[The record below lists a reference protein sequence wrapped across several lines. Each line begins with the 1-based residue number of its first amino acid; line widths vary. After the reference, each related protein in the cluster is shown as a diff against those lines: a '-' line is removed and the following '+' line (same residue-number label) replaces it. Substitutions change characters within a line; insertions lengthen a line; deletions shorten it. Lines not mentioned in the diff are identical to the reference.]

1 MSIARG
7 LITGENHISRLS
19 GMVNLADSLKV
30 GIKLEEG
37 ISGFTLPTE
46 VWNAVPALGSV
57 TLNSFCFGNGG
68 LDFYVTWSGDY
79 VRHYTLTQPYDMST
93 ATLEGSTWTVG
104 AYESAIYA
112 IDISPDGKYF
122 YTVGTDRDTI
132 SIFTLTGTPFNLGS
146 STPIFGYEMQDQY
159 FNDPMSEADPSDNL
173 TRSFEFG
180 NNGTK
185 LYTCGYG
192 TDVINQY
199 TLSTAYKVDTATR
212 DGGYD
217 MTGDGAATPEG
228 LRWKPDGT
236 KFFVTDR
243 GSPARVVEYSV
254 SNAWD
259 VTTGTVTEGT
269 NFSVS
274 SYETYPMDV
283 AFNSDGTRMYVIGSS
298 GDDIIEYSLSVG
310 YDLSSTVTYVGTSG
324 NLGGPTSPAGFD
336 FSPDG
341 TKLAVVDSSTDR
353 LYHYTL
359 STAWDLSTLS
369 LQSSV
374 DMSQTT
380 VMTSNAPNQ
389 RDLYF
394 TSPMAIRWNDSG
406 KRLAMFDGYNN
417 NEDKIANIPVGVAYD
432 ASTLVDGYIAK
443 NTNQGSPYSVQFK
456 SDGTRCYMLDYSD
469 NVIYQYTIAP
479 GLCPNGVGSGIANDD
494 GPSSSLTSTDSS
506 LRGMA
511 ISSDGSN
518 LFVCG
523 SSADRMGHYKLEIPW
538 DVTST
543 LTFTGN
549 TDITHIDGAPC
560 EFKIYD
566 TPDGMKLFLLGQNT
580 RKLYSMTLNI

>member
-1 MSIARG
+1 MDMARG
-7 LITGENHISRLS
+7 LITGESHTSRLS

-30 GIKLEEG
+30 GIKLREG

-57 TLNSFCFGNGG
+57 TMQGFCFGNGG
-68 LDFYVTWSGDY
+68 LDFYVTWSGDH
-79 VRHYTLTQPYDMST
+79 VRHYTLTKPYDMST

-104 AYESAIYA
+104 TYESAING
-112 IDISPDGKYF
+112 IEISPDGKYF
-122 YTVGTDRDTI
+122 YTVGSDRDTI
-132 SIFTLTGTPFNLGS
+132 NIFTLTGTPFNLGS

-159 FNDPMSEADPSDNL
+159 FNNPMTEANPDDTL

-199 TLSTAYKVDTATR
+199 TLSTAYKVDTATL

-217 MTGDGAATPEG
+217 MTGDGATTPEG

-236 KFFVTDR
+236 KFFITDR

-274 SYETYPMDV
+274 SYETYPYDV
-283 AFNSDGTRMYVIGSS
+283 AFNSDGTRMYVIGQS

-380 VMTSNAPNQ
+380 VMSSSGPNE

-406 KRLAMFDGYNN
+406 KRLAMYDGYNYTV
-417 NEDKIANIPVGVAYD
+417 DKICLLYTSP
-432 ASTLVDGYIAK
+432 SPRDGLL
-443 NTNQGSPYSVQFK
+443 S
-456 SDGTRCYMLDYSD
+456 RM
-469 NVIYQYTIAP
+469 
-479 GLCPNGVGSGIANDD
+479 
-494 GPSSSLTSTDSS
+494 PSS
-506 LRGMA
+506 A
-511 ISSDGSN
+511 
-518 LFVCG
+518 
-523 SSADRMGHYKLEIPW
+523 
-538 DVTST
+538 
-543 LTFTGN
+543 
-549 TDITHIDGAPC
+549 
-560 EFKIYD
+560 
-566 TPDGMKLFLLGQNT
+566 
-580 RKLYSMTLNI
+580 

>member
-7 LITGENHISRLS
+7 LITGESYTSRLS
-19 GMVNLADSLKV
+19 GMVNLAESLKV
-30 GIKLEEG
+30 GIKLQGG
-37 ISGFTLPTE
+37 IGSFTLPTE
-46 VWNAVPALGSV
+46 VWDATPSLGSA
-57 TLNSFCFGNGG
+57 SIHAFCFGNGG
-68 LDFYVTWSGDY
+68 LDFYITYSGDY
-79 VRHYTLTQPYDMST
+79 VKHYTLTKPYDMST
-93 ATLEGSTWTVG
+93 ATLEGSAWDVSL
-104 AYESAIYA
+104 YESNIYG

-122 YTVGTDRDTI
+122 YVTGVDRDTVNM
-132 SIFTLTGTPFNLGS
+132 FTLTGTPFNLGS
-146 STPIFGYEMQDQY
+146 STPIFGYEMKDQY
-159 FNDPMSEADPSDNL
+159 FSNPMTEADPDDSL
-173 TRSFEFG
+173 TRSFDIG

-192 TDVINQY
+192 SDVINQY
-199 TLSTAYKVDTATR
+199 TLSTPYKVDTATR

-217 MTGDGAATPEG
+217 MTSDGAATPEG

-236 KFFVTDR
+236 KFFITDR

-259 VTTGTVTEGT
+259 VTTGTITEGT

-274 SYETYPMDV
+274 SYETAPYDV
-283 AFNSDGTRMYVIGSS
+283 AFNSDGTRMYVIGQS

-324 NLGGPTSPAGFD
+324 NLGGPTSPGGFD

-341 TKLAVVDSSTDR
+341 TKLAVIGSSTDR

-374 DMSQTT
+374 DMSQIT
-380 VMTSNAPNQ
+380 VMSQAGPND

-394 TSPMAIRWNDSG
+394 TTPMAIRWNDSG
-406 KRLAMFDGYNN
+406 KRIAIYDGYGTTV
-417 NEDKIANIPVGVAYD
+417 DKIANIPVGVAYD

-443 NTNQGSPYSVQFK
+443 NTNQGSPYAIQFK
-456 SDGTRCYMLDYSD
+456 PDMTKCYMLDYSD
-469 NVIYQYTIAP
+469 GIVYQYSITP
-479 GLCPNGVGSGIANDD
+479 GLCPGGVGSGIGNDD
-494 GPSSSLTSTDSS
+494 GPSSSLASTDGN

-511 ISSDGSN
+511 ISSDGKN
-518 LFVCG
+518 LFICG
-523 SSADRMGHYKLEIPW
+523 SSADKMGHYKMAIPW

-543 LTFTGN
+543 LTFTGS
-549 TDITHIDGAPC
+549 TDITHIDATPC
-560 EFKIYD
+560 DFKIYD
-566 TPDGMKLFLLGQNT
+566 TPDGMKLFLMGANT
-580 RKLYSMTLNI
+580 KKIYSMTLNI

>member
-1 MSIARG
+1 MAMARG
-7 LITGENHISRLS
+7 LITGESHTSRLS

-30 GIKLEEG
+30 GIKLQEG
-37 ISGFTLPTE
+37 IGAFSLPTE
-46 VWNAVPALGSV
+46 VWDVAAALGSV
-57 TLNSFCFGNGG
+57 SIHGFCFGNGG
-68 LDFYVTWSGDY
+68 LDFYITWNGDY
-79 VRHYTLTQPYDMST
+79 VRHYTLTKPYDMST
-93 ATLEGSTWTVG
+93 ATLEGSTWDVSL
-104 AYESAIYA
+104 YESNTYA

-122 YTVGTDRDTI
+122 YITGVDRDTVNM
-132 SIFTLTGTPFNLGS
+132 FTLTGTPFNLGS
-146 STPIFGYEMQDQY
+146 STPIFGYEMEDQY
-159 FNDPMSEADPSDNL
+159 FSNPMTEADPDDSL

-199 TLSTAYKVDTATR
+199 TLSTAYKIDTATL

-217 MTGDGAATPEG
+217 MTGDGADTPEG
-228 LRWKPDGT
+228 IRWKPDGT
-236 KFFVTDR
+236 KFFITDR

-259 VTTGTVTEGT
+259 VTTGTITEGT

-274 SYETYPMDV
+274 SYETSPYDV
-283 AFNSDGTRMYVIGSS
+283 AFNSDGTRMYVIGQS

-324 NLGGPTSPAGFD
+324 NLGGPTAPAGFD

-341 TKLAVVDSSTDR
+341 TKLAVIGSSTDR

-374 DMSQTT
+374 DMSQIT
-380 VMTSNAPNQ
+380 VMSQTGPND

-394 TSPMAIRWNDSG
+394 TTPMAIRWNDSG
-406 KRLAMFDGYNN
+406 KRMAMYDGYGTTV
-417 NEDKIANIPVGVAYD
+417 DKIANIPVGVAYD

-443 NTNQGSPYSVQFK
+443 NTNQGSPYAIQFK
-456 SDGTRCYMLDYSD
+456 PDGTRCYMLDYSD
-469 NVIYQYTIAP
+469 SVVYQYSITP
-479 GLCPNGVGSGIANDD
+479 GLCPNGVGSGIGNDD
-494 GPSSSLTSTDSS
+494 GPSSSLTGTDSY

-511 ISSDGSN
+511 ISPDGKN
-518 LFVCG
+518 LFICG

-549 TDITHIDGAPC
+549 TDITHIDATPC
-560 EFKIYD
+560 DFKIYD
-566 TPDGMKLFLLGQNT
+566 TPDGMKLFLMGANT